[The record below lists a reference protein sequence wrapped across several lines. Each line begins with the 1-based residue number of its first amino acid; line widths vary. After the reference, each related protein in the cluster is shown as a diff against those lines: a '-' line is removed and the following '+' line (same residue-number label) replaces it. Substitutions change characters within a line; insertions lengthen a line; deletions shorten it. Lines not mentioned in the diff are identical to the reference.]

1 MDLTA
6 YQVKKMKEQKDK
18 YYLLVD
24 EPECTNVCYWYVPER
39 LRPRNFPQA
48 YTRDWH
54 IELGKV
60 SSLLID
66 LVWNNVKIRLEYLSK
81 LPINVFLNRS
91 QQLWKDEWWQLERL
105 WSVINLL
112 ENIPTS
118 FEASFP
124 IRPFKNLML
133 ILFWMRWTD
142 WGTIFKIMVN
152 EFPYLDIQARLFL

>member
-60 SSLLID
+60 STLRID
-66 LVWNNVKIRLEYLSK
+66 WVLNNIKIRLEYLSK
-81 LPINVFLNRS
+81 LPINVFMNRS
-91 QQLWKDEWWQLERL
+91 QQL
-105 WSVINLL
+105 
-112 ENIPTS
+112 
-118 FEASFP
+118 
-124 IRPFKNLML
+124 
-133 ILFWMRWTD
+133 
-142 WGTIFKIMVN
+142 
-152 EFPYLDIQARLFL
+152 

>member
-60 SSLLID
+60 STLLID
-66 LVWNNVKIRLEYLSK
+66 LVLKNVKVRLEYLSTF
-81 LPINVFLNRS
+81 PINVFMNR
-91 QQLWKDEWWQLERL
+91 
-105 WSVINLL
+105 
-112 ENIPTS
+112 
-118 FEASFP
+118 
-124 IRPFKNLML
+124 
-133 ILFWMRWTD
+133 
-142 WGTIFKIMVN
+142 
-152 EFPYLDIQARLFL
+152 

>member
-60 SSLLID
+60 RTLLTHLI
-66 LVWNNVKIRLEYLSK
+66 LNNV
-81 LPINVFLNRS
+81 
-91 QQLWKDEWWQLERL
+91 
-105 WSVINLL
+105 
-112 ENIPTS
+112 
-118 FEASFP
+118 AS
-124 IRPFKNLML
+124 NSLH
-133 ILFWMRWTD
+133 
-142 WGTIFKIMVN
+142 
-152 EFPYLDIQARLFL
+152 

>member
-60 SSLLID
+60 STLRINWVS
-66 LVWNNVKIRLEYLSK
+66 NNDIKIRLEYLSK
-81 LPINVFLNRS
+81 LPINVFMNRS
-91 QQLWKDEWWQLERL
+91 QQL
-105 WSVINLL
+105 
-112 ENIPTS
+112 
-118 FEASFP
+118 
-124 IRPFKNLML
+124 
-133 ILFWMRWTD
+133 
-142 WGTIFKIMVN
+142 
-152 EFPYLDIQARLFL
+152 

>member
-1 MDLTA
+1 MHRVKYHIKSYISEDLMRAHSISFYFCALQGTEGFEKQMNRLMDLTA

-60 SSLLID
+60 RTLLTHLI
-66 LVWNNVKIRLEYLSK
+66 LNNVASNSLHQIIYPHFLSMYL
-81 LPINVFLNRS
+81 
-91 QQLWKDEWWQLERL
+91 
-105 WSVINLL
+105 
-112 ENIPTS
+112 
-118 FEASFP
+118 
-124 IRPFKNLML
+124 
-133 ILFWMRWTD
+133 
-142 WGTIFKIMVN
+142 
-152 EFPYLDIQARLFL
+152 